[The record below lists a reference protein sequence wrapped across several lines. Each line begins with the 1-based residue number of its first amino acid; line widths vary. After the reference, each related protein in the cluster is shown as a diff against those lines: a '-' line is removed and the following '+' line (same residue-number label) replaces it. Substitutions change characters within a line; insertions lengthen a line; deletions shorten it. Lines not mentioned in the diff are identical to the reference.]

1 MERIRLFVG
10 KIRIARIAEIAVIAV
25 IACNTLSSLAPVIS
39 TGAPRRFCLLKKS
52 LARSGEIARRYP
64 PPCSFREFSPHCQSQ
79 HGQAHGS
86 FVSPTPFASVIST
99 GAPRRF
105 CLFKKSLARSG
116 EIPRR
121 YPPPCSFREFSPHCQ
136 SQHAWVLPIP
146 AITRDYAA
154 IPAIP
159 AIPPAPL
166 SPI

>member
-10 KIRIARIAEIAVIAV
+10 KIRIARIA
-25 IACNTLSSLAPVIS
+25 
-39 TGAPRRFCLLKKS
+39 G
-52 LARSGEIARRYP
+52 IARNHRNRRNRLKDALIASACHLDRSAAEILP
-64 PPCSFREFSPHCQSQ
+64 PQEIFGAEWRDPEGVSSAMQLQGVLPHCQSQ

-86 FVSPTPFASVIST
+86 FVSPMPFASVIST

-121 YPPPCSFREFSPHCQ
+121 YPPPWSFREFSPHCQ
-136 SQHAWVLPIP
+136 SQHAWVLLTP

-159 AIPPAPL
+159 AIP
-166 SPI
+166 